1 MGVFLERSSPGP
13 RFRDTSIGQR
23 DGSQARAWVVFLVS
37 LGGLA
42 RRSSSTELTFSKA
55 SSMSDVKWVE
65 LKAGEAEC
73 SVWSVLFNVNSR
85 SSPPGVVASQPCCYR
100 GGFSFASCKLQVIV
114 DIELRLFQSTMSVL
128 RRLWTAKTD
137 SENRTSPVAKVAS
150 TRPLSNSTPPGVF
163 DS

>member
-1 MGVFLERSSPGP
+1 MFLERSSPGP

-85 SSPPGVVASQPCCYR
+85 KLPTRCGSVTTVLLSGGVFV
-100 GGFSFASCKLQVIV
+100 CKLQAASDRGHRAQAVPKHNV
-114 DIELRLFQSTMSVL
+114 C
-128 RRLWTAKTD
+128 A
-137 SENRTSPVAKVAS
+137 SP
-150 TRPLSNSTPPGVF
+150 TLDRQ
-163 DS
+163 DRQ